1 MVWFL
6 QLTSS
11 RGPVG
16 GWGIQSNIHATN
28 LCQPTES
35 ADVWSHLAGSGMV
48 HHDQVNRGLCEEGL
62 DIQFPL
68 GWGDWIAEFI
78 SAVLVANF
86 FSCETGWSQ
95 GIRRWEVYGVMR
107 SSLNDLK
114 DNATQTTVFCC
125 CLCRAT
131 VNCGVYFRG
140 FGGKVLVG
148 GHKGITPPPKYDLD
162 LTFGSV
168 AGNVH
173 GRGLILRGV
182 IFGFSLGW
190 PWLKKNISFF
200 RSPKTLKVFLH
211 RFALHSNPYEFIYH
225 IFLHFKKP
233 ENQKSLK
240 FHHFRVRHC
249 GLGNSSRKFS
259 CPWHFT
265 LLGGGLVFLGVLL
278 FDFCLIRPREILFFG
293 ESYFGG
299 LWGGITLFGTEVQS
313 SATPQGC
320 II

>member
-1 MVWFL
+1 MWVVFALLMTCNSVSNWAICHDLKKIFSEISWPAQTLVLICVWFADLSAFWAGFSFMVWFL

-148 GHKGITPPPKYDLD
+148 GHKGITPPPQ
-162 LTFGSV
+162 
-168 AGNVH
+168 
-173 GRGLILRGV
+173 I
-182 IFGFSLGW
+182 W
-190 PWLKKNISFF
+190 P
-200 RSPKTLKVFLH
+200 
-211 RFALHSNPYEFIYH
+211 
-225 IFLHFKKP
+225 
-233 ENQKSLK
+233 
-240 FHHFRVRHC
+240 
-249 GLGNSSRKFS
+249 G
-259 CPWHFT
+259 
-265 LLGGGLVFLGVLL
+265 
-278 FDFCLIRPREILFFG
+278 
-293 ESYFGG
+293 SYFWVRCWKRPWEG
-299 LWGGITLFGTEVQS
+299 S
-313 SATPQGC
+313 YS
-320 II
+320 